1 VAASGVW
8 FRLRPDTRT
17 GNVRRSTADGTAV
30 APTVAAISLWV
41 LLAPALAYAGGGPL
55 GIDHRWNYDNSGIW
69 KRSNQDLLRYGALVA
84 DIGLALWE
92 GDSSRLGRSA
102 WQSVDSVV
110 LAGVA
115 AEAAKRV
122 FGRERPGDTNDPN
135 QWFKSGNRSFPS
147 GEVAEISSI
156 ITPYVLEYR
165 HDHPAVWA
173 LELLPAYDAVARM
186 KVQAHWQT
194 DVLAG
199 FALGTAAGI
208 WAHER
213 KMPLIVSVLPHGFAV
228 GLKKQF

>member
-1 VAASGVW
+1 MAARGS
-8 FRLRPDTRT
+8 
-17 GNVRRSTADGTAV
+17 SAQTA
-30 APTVAAISLWV
+30 AAISLCV
-41 LLAPALAYAGGGPL
+41 LLAPALVHAGGGPL

-69 KRSNQDLLRYGALVA
+69 KRSNQDLLRYGALAV

-92 GDSSRLGRSA
+92 GDGSRLGRSA

-110 LAGVA
+110 LAGVT
-115 AEAAKRV
+115 AEVAKRA
-122 FGRERPGDTNDPN
+122 FGRERPRDTNDPN

-213 KMPLIVSVLPHGFAV
+213 NVPLIVSVLPHGFSI

>member
-1 VAASGVW
+1 MSWRACALV
-8 FRLRPDTRT
+8 LC
-17 GNVRRSTADGTAV
+17 
-30 APTVAAISLWV
+30 I
-41 LLAPALAYAGGGPL
+41 LLAPAVVRAGGGPL

-84 DIGLALWE
+84 DFGLALWE
-92 GDSSRLGRSA
+92 GDGSRLGRNA

-110 LAGVA
+110 LAGVT

-122 FGRERPGDTNDPN
+122 FGRERPRDTNDPN
-135 QWFKSGNRSFPS
+135 QWFKSGGRSFPS

-173 LELLPAYDAVARM
+173 LELLPAYDAIARM

-194 DVLAG
+194 DVVAG

-208 WAHER
+208 LAYQR
-213 KMPLIVSVLPHGFAV
+213 DTPFILSVLPHSISI
-228 GLKKQF
+228 GLKKRF